1 MTASLLSERQVLKRE
16 QIASA
21 ARKLFLAHGFAGTS
35 MGAVTAEAGVSK
47 QTVYRYFPTKV
58 ALLGDILYGGLNSLV
73 LLPPDLSKLNTLAEV
88 RSSMVDFAVTVTHSL
103 MRPESIALFRL
114 VLGEAFRV
122 AEIRRAFR
130 DALPG
135 QMLARTELLI
145 RHAADKGL
153 IATQDP
159 ALTARMFVGPLMTYV
174 ALDGFLSIEPSPPP
188 SRTQLEAVIDAF
200 LAGVRVDQ

>member
-1 MTASLLSERQVLKRE
+1 MSVAVSGRSSAKRA

-35 MGAVTAEAGVSK
+35 MDAVTAEAGVSK
-47 QTVYRYFPTKV
+47 QTLYRYFPTKV
-58 ALLGDILYGGLNSLV
+58 ALLGDILYGGLNTLV
-73 LLPPDLSKLNTLAEV
+73 LQPPDLTRLNSLAEL
-88 RSSMVDFAVTVTHSL
+88 RGSMVDFAVTVTHSL
-103 MRPESIALFRL
+103 MKPEAVALVRL

-122 AEIRRAFR
+122 AELRKAFR

-135 QMLARTELLI
+135 QMLARTEAVI

-153 IATQDP
+153 IAAPDP

-174 ALDGFLSIEPSPPP
+174 ALDGFLNSEPSAPP
-188 SRTQLEAVIDAF
+188 SRAQLEAVIDAF
-200 LAGVRVDQ
+200 LAGVRVES